1 MGKIQSP
8 MRGTTKSVRICCILW
23 AMKQHLLLSI
33 SCALLAGT
41 LSSAAD
47 VLCSA
52 TDLATALD
60 SHSEGLDFNLTGRVA
75 FITGPY
81 KSRFFL
87 EDASGTTPIV
97 LRRALLNKV
106 ALAVGDRIRVTG
118 RTEFRKGHEVWPVC
132 HELERFGSGDA
143 PEPIPITIDEI
154 DDPAYRY
161 RTVRLRGTVL
171 DVFRDEIDLQYVFV
185 AMQCGRKTVTLSY
198 ADDRNGCGAL
208 PYMIGREA
216 TAVCLCEPER
226 PSSRIHLGT
235 MLATTGSEAFRLVA
249 SSTPNPFDVP
259 ELERSVTSATIGS
272 LSRRRLTGRVLA
284 VWQRSHLLLR
294 TADGHISRIDL
305 TEQIPPKYGMDIE
318 VSGFPETDLYHLNL
332 SRATWRPSPHRLP
345 VEPAAE
351 QITADLLKRNRNGE
365 PGLNTDY
372 HGRAISMRGTV
383 TDISRNGSGRFS
395 IACGEDR
402 VIIDISATPGIFSSI
417 EMGCIVDVSGI
428 CIMESR
434 NWYPRAPFPHVE
446 GYSIV
451 VRTPADIRIIARPP
465 WWTPRRLSLVIA
477 ALLATLLGSLVWVFA
492 LRRLAERRGRA
503 LAVERL
509 EHVEAELKVHERTRL
524 AVELHDSIA
533 QNISGASME
542 LDAARELDA
551 DLPPAVQRHLARAS
565 RTLDSCRMEMRN
577 CLWDLRSQALEA
589 PDMNKAIHLTLDP
602 AIGDTNV
609 SIRFNVPRNRLTDNT
624 AHTILRIIRELATN
638 AIRHGRATDIQI
650 AGGIEGD
657 QLTFSVYDNGCGFD
671 PETVPGITEG
681 HFGLLG
687 IRERIDLLGGELSV
701 RSGNGNGT
709 KISIRLKLPTEGSNA
724 ES

>member
-1 MGKIQSP
+1 
-8 MRGTTKSVRICCILW
+8 MRGTAKSVRICCILW

-97 LRRALLNKV
+97 LRRALLNRV

-305 TEQIPPKYGMDIE
+305 TEQTPPKYGMDIE

-372 HGRAISMRGTV
+372 HGQAISMRGTV

-477 ALLATLLGSLVWVFA
+477 ALLATLLGSLVWIFA

-503 LAVERL
+503 LAMERL
-509 EHVEAELKVHERTRL
+509 GHIESELKVHERTRL

-533 QNISGASME
+533 QNLAGVSME
-542 LDAARELDA
+542 LDAAREMDA
-551 DLPPAVQRHLARAS
+551 DLPPGVQRHLAQAS
-565 RTLDSCRMEMRN
+565 RTLDSCRVEMRN
-577 CLWDLRSQALEA
+577 CLWDLRSQALEEQ
-589 PDMNKAIHLTLDP
+589 DMNKAIRLTLNHAAD
-602 AIGDTNV
+602 NV
-609 SIRFNVPRNRLTDNT
+609 RTSIRFNVPRKRLTDNT
-624 AHTILRIIRELATN
+624 AHILLRIIRELTTN
-638 AIRHGRATDIQI
+638 AIRHGHATDIHI
-650 AGGIEGD
+650 AGCIDDG
-657 QLTFSVYDNGCGFD
+657 QLLFSVRDNGCGFD
-671 PETVPGITEG
+671 PEAAPGVAEG

-687 IRERIDLLGGELSV
+687 IRERIELLGGELSIK
-701 RSGNGNGT
+701 SGVGEGT
-709 KISIRLKLPTEGSNA
+709 KISIRLKLPSE
-724 ES
+724 ESGGNHIVSK

>member
-1 MGKIQSP
+1 
-8 MRGTTKSVRICCILW
+8 MRGTAKSVRICCILW

-60 SHSEGLDFNLTGRVA
+60 SHSEGLDFNLSGRVA

-97 LRRALLNKV
+97 LRRALLNRV

-143 PEPIPITIDEI
+143 PEPIPVAIGEI
-154 DDPAYRY
+154 DWPAFRY
-161 RTVRLRGTVL
+161 RTIELRGTVL
-171 DVFRDEIDLQYVFV
+171 DVFRDEIDLQFVYV
-185 AMQCGRKTVTLSY
+185 AMQCERETVTLSFT
-198 ADDRNGCGAL
+198 DDGDGRGRL
-208 PYMIGREA
+208 LDLIGREVA
-216 TAVCLCEPER
+216 AVCSCDPGT
-226 PSSRIHLGT
+226 SSSHASRIHLDT
-235 MLATTGSEAFRLVA
+235 VFTTTGPEAFRLVEP
-249 SSTPNPFDVP
+249 TPSDPFGVP
-259 ELERSVTSATIGS
+259 ELERGVTSATIDR

-284 VWQRSHLLLR
+284 VWQRSHFLLR
-294 TADGHISRIDL
+294 TTDGYISRVDL
-305 TEQIPPKYGMDIE
+305 AEREPPAYGTSVE
-318 VSGFPETDLYHLNL
+318 VSGFPETDLYNLNL
-332 SRATWRPSPHRLP
+332 SRAIWRTSALRLSA
-345 VEPAAE
+345 EPPPE
-351 QITADLLKRNRNGE
+351 PIRPDVLRRNRNGA
-365 PGLNTDY
+365 PGINTDY
-372 HGRAISMRGTV
+372 HGRPIRMRGIV
-383 TDISRNGSGRFS
+383 TDIPSQASGRFGLN
-395 IACGEDR
+395 CGGDR
-402 VIIDISATPGIFSSI
+402 VTIDISATPEAFGRVEAGSVA
-417 EMGCIVDVSGI
+417 EVSGI
-428 CIMESR
+428 CLMESR

-446 GYSIV
+446 GYSII
-451 VRTPADIRIIARPP
+451 VRTPDDIRTLAHPP

-477 ALLATLLGSLVWVFA
+477 ALLATLLGSLVWIFA

-602 AIGDTNV
+602 TIGDTNV

-671 PETVPGITEG
+671 PETVPGIAEG